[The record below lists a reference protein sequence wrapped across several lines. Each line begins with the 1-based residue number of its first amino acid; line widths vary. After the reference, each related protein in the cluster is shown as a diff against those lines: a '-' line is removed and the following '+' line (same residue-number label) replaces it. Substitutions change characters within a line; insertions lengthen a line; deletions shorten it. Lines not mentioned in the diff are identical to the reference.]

1 MTDRDAAR
9 TLYLEGWSQREIA
22 KTLHKSEKTI
32 GTWKRDDNWDKA
44 KAGFSMQKATAEDT
58 VWELINYQLATLKR
72 IKDNYEKEP
81 DEPKLIARG
90 DIDALQKLFTTVKG
104 RDIEWSALVKVL
116 REFATWL
123 RSENL
128 PLAQEIMQYADAW
141 LNEKRKQL

>member
-9 TLYLEGWSQREIA
+9 TLYLEGWSQKEIA
-22 KTLHKSEKTI
+22 KTLHKAEKTI
-32 GTWKRDDNWDKA
+32 GTWKRDDNWDKS
-44 KAGFSMQKATAEDT
+44 KAGFSMQKTIAEDT
-58 VWELINYQLATLKR
+58 VWELINYQLTTLKR
-72 IKDNYEKEP
+72 IKDEYEKEP
-81 DEPKLIARG
+81 DKPKLIARG

-104 RDIEWSALVKVL
+104 RDIEWSALVKVM

-128 PLAQEIMQYADAW
+128 QLAQEMMQYADAW